1 MQRELERLGNQARFV
16 KMIIDGS
23 LVVSKKKKAVLV
35 AELRKLKFR
44 PFPKVT
50 EARKEGETAEIVE
63 NAEEEDDNDDAEL
76 KAAAS
81 DYDYLLGVCTHI
93 PFVMKN
99 LLMRLRWQFGR

>member
-1 MQRELERLGNQARFV
+1 MQRELEKLGNQARFI

-44 PFPKVT
+44 PFPKVA
-50 EARKEGETAEIVE
+50 EARKEGETADVVE
-63 NAEEEDDNDDAEL
+63 NAEDEDGDEDTDL

-81 DYDYLLGVCTHI
+81 DYDYLLGVCTYKLL
-93 PFVMKN
+93 VTKN
-99 LLMRLRWQFGR
+99 LLIKVRWQYGR